1 MLIQSFYVAK
11 SQRSENVGTEH
22 KSDTRVAHKLQP
34 QGGLRS
40 SCYICLALKK
50 KKKKEDWIY

>member
-50 KKKKEDWIY
+50 KKKEDWIY